1 MQFFVWHSTH
11 KPFIF
16 KMIYKFLYIYIMK
29 KYLFL
34 LIFVSFNAIAQT
46 GFTKSDWKNQLETE
60 KFFNNLVDGA
70 RFKIHLKEL
79 TKKPHVTGSKSNNDV
94 IDYIAKIMNN
104 AGLSVK
110 KYPYDIY
117 MSKAPGESYLEIVEP
132 KRQPLS
138 MMEDV
143 LEEDPYSS
151 DKDLWK
157 GWNAY
162 SGSGEVTAEV
172 IYANYGR
179 KEDFEKL
186 QDMGIDISGKVV
198 IARYGGN
205 FRGYKAKFAEA
216 AGAVGLIIYTD
227 PIDSGYFKG
236 LGYPE
241 GPYYSESTIQR
252 GSLLTEDFTGDPLTP
267 YEPAL
272 PLDSEIKIKRKQPND
287 AKLHSIPV
295 TPIGYGAAK
304 EILAQMKGDVVPEGW
319 QGGLPFTY
327 RLQGGSTLKVFLEV
341 NQPREFVRVNNVI
354 GTVKG
359 SVYPDEWVILGC
371 HLDAWGFGA
380 TDPSSGTA
388 MLLSLSETLGK
399 LVIEGKGPKRSI
411 LIGHWDAEEHGVIG
425 STEWVE
431 QMRDELKAK
440 AVAYMNFDGAVSGKR
455 FGASSSPSLK
465 ELVLDTA
472 KEVDYPYSK
481 MSLYDNWRGDKEA
494 PSIGNLG
501 GGSDHIGFYMHVGI
515 PSMSGGAG
523 GTTVYHSN
531 YDSFRYYERFVD
543 PKFQMGAT
551 IEKFAG
557 IMSLRLANATLIP
570 YELNR
575 YPNDLKLHFDNAE
588 EKVRKLKP
596 AFKGFEKTRKAID
609 DLSKAATSATKSL
622 LNRVNDIRL
631 SSVEIQ
637 FLNQQLIALE
647 KSFIDQK
654 GMYYGDW
661 FKSIYASSD
670 PFSGYAS
677 WILPGIEYELAIK
690 RTKKLKEWDNRY
702 AEAIADLA
710 EKMSK
715 MSEKY

>member
-1 MQFFVWHSTH
+1 M
-11 KPFIF
+11 
-16 KMIYKFLYIYIMK
+16 
-29 KYLFL
+29 
-34 LIFVSFNAIAQT
+34 SFSAIAQI
-46 GFTKSDWKNQLETE
+46 GFTKSDWKNQLATE
-60 KFFNNLVDGA
+60 QLFTNLIDEA

-79 TKKPHVTGSKSNNDV
+79 TKKPHVAGSKFNNEV
-94 IDYIAKIMNN
+94 IDYIAKTMNS
-104 AGLSVK
+104 AGLAVK
-110 KYPYDIY
+110 KYPYDIF

-143 LEEDPYSS
+143 VEEDPYSS

-162 SGSGEVTAEV
+162 SGSGEATAEV

-186 QDMGIDISGKVV
+186 QDMGIDISGKIV

-216 AGAVGLIIYTD
+216 AGAAGLIIYTD

-267 YEPAL
+267 YQPAL
-272 PLDSEIKIKRKQPND
+272 PLDGDLKIKRKQPED
-287 AKLHSIPV
+287 AQLHSIPV

-304 EILAQMKGDVVPEGW
+304 EILGQMNGDVVPEGW

-327 RLQGGSTLKVFLEV
+327 RLQGGSALKVFLEV
-341 NQPREFVRVNNVI
+341 NQPREFVRVQNVI
-354 GTVKG
+354 GTVVG
-359 SVYPDEWVILGC
+359 SKYPDEWVILGC

-465 ELVLDTA
+465 ELVMDTA
-472 KEVDYPYSK
+472 KEVDYPYSE
-481 MSLYDNWRGDKEA
+481 MSLYDMWRGNKKV
-494 PSIGNLG
+494 PLIGNLG

-543 PKFQMGAT
+543 PEFQMGAT

-570 YELNR
+570 YDLKR
-575 YPNDLKLHFDNAE
+575 YPNDLKIHFDSAE

-596 AFKGFEKTRKAID
+596 AFKGFAKTRQAID
-609 DLSKAATSATKSL
+609 DLSKAAATATKNLSNT
-622 LNRVNDIRL
+622 LNDMRI
-631 SSVEIQ
+631 SSVEIES
-637 FLNQQLIALE
+637 LNRQLIALE

-690 RTKKLKEWDNRY
+690 RRKKLKEWDSRY
-702 AEAIADLA
+702 AKAIADLA
-710 EKMSK
+710 QKMIKMSA
-715 MSEKY
+715 KY

>member
-1 MQFFVWHSTH
+1 
-11 KPFIF
+11 
-16 KMIYKFLYIYIMK
+16 MK
-29 KYLFL
+29 KCVL
-34 LIFVSFNAIAQT
+34 LLCLTSLSAVAQT
-46 GFTKSDWKNQLETE
+46 GFTASDWKNQLATE
-60 KFFNNLVDGA
+60 EVFTSLIDDT

-79 TKKPHVTGSKSNNDV
+79 TKKPHVAGSKANNDV
-94 IDYIAKIMNN
+94 IDYIAKSMND
-104 AGLSVK
+104 AGLAVK

-117 MSKAPGESYLEIVEP
+117 MSKAPGESYLEIVQP

-138 MMEDV
+138 MKEDIV
-143 LEEDPYSS
+143 EGDPFSEDE
-151 DKDLWK
+151 DLWK

-172 IYANYGR
+172 VYANYGR

-186 QDMGIDISGKVV
+186 KEMGVDVSGKIV

-216 AGAVGLIIYTD
+216 AGAAGLIIYTD

-236 LGYPE
+236 LVYPE

-272 PLDSEIKIKRKQPND
+272 PLDGDIKVKRKKPAD
-287 AKLHSIPV
+287 AQLHSIPV

-304 EILAQMKGDVVPEGW
+304 EILGQMNGDAVPSGW

-327 RLQGGSTLKVFLEV
+327 RLQGGSALKVFLKVE
-341 NQPREFVRVNNVI
+341 QPREFVRVHNVI

-359 SVYPDEWVILGC
+359 SVYPDEWIILGC

-380 TDPSSGTA
+380 TDPNSGTA

-399 LVIEGKGPKRSI
+399 LVNEGKGPKRSI

-425 STEWVE
+425 SAEWVE
-431 QMRDELKAK
+431 EMRDELNAK
-440 AVAYMNFDGAVSGKR
+440 AVAYMNFDGGVSGKR

-465 ELVLDTA
+465 ELVLASA
-472 KEVDYPYSK
+472 KQVDYPYSDL
-481 MSLYDNWRGDKEA
+481 SLYDQWRGAKEA

-501 GGSDHIGFYMHVGI
+501 GGSDHIGFYMHVGV

-531 YDSFRYYERFVD
+531 YDSFRYYERYVD
-543 PKFQMGAT
+543 PEFQMGPT

-570 YELNR
+570 YDLNR
-575 YPNDLKLHFDNAE
+575 YPNDLKMHFDRAE
-588 EKVRKLKP
+588 EKVRQLKSD
-596 AFKGFEKTRKAID
+596 FKGFEKTRQAIA
-609 DLSKAATSATKSL
+609 DLSAAAASATENLS
-622 LNRVNDIRL
+622 NRVNDRGL
-631 SSVEIQ
+631 SAVEIQ
-637 FLNQQLIALE
+637 FLNRQLIALE

-677 WILPGIEYELAIK
+677 WILPGIEYELAIQ

-702 AEAIADLA
+702 AKAITDLA
-710 EKMSK
+710 QKMRKMSAN
-715 MSEKY
+715 

>member
-1 MQFFVWHSTH
+1 
-11 KPFIF
+11 
-16 KMIYKFLYIYIMK
+16 MK
-29 KYLFL
+29 KCLFL
-34 LIFVSFNAIAQT
+34 LSLFCFSATAQT
-46 GFTKSDWKNQLETE
+46 GFPKSDWKNQLATE
-60 KFFNNLVDGA
+60 KLFTNLIDDTK
-70 RFKIHLKEL
+70 FKIHLKEL
-79 TKKPHVTGSKSNNDV
+79 TKKPHVAGSKSNDDV
-94 IDYIAKIMNN
+94 IDYIEKTMKN
-104 AGLSVK
+104 AGLVVK
-110 KYPYDIY
+110 KYPYDIF
-117 MSKAPGESYLEIVEP
+117 MSKAPGDSYLEIVEP
-132 KRQPLS
+132 KRKPLS

-151 DKDLWK
+151 DKDMWK

-172 IYANYGR
+172 VYANYGR

-186 QDMGIDISGKVV
+186 QDMGIDISGKIV

-216 AGAVGLIIYTD
+216 AGAAGLIIYTD

-236 LGYPE
+236 LTYPE

-272 PLDSEIKIKRKQPND
+272 PLDGMIKIKRKKPED
-287 AKLHSIPV
+287 AQLHSIPV

-304 EILAQMKGDVVPEGW
+304 EILGQMNGDVVPNGW

-327 RLQGGSTLKVFLEV
+327 RLQGGSDLKVFLEV
-341 NQPREFVRVNNVI
+341 NQPREFVRIQNVI

-359 SVYPDEWVILGC
+359 SLYPDEWVILGC

-399 LVIEGKGPKRSI
+399 LVTEGKGPKRSI

-431 QMRDELKAK
+431 QMREELKAK

-472 KEVDYPYSK
+472 KEVDYPYSE
-481 MSLYDNWRGDKEA
+481 MSLYNNWKGNNEM

-570 YELNR
+570 YDLNR
-575 YPNDLKLHFDNAE
+575 YPNDLKLHFDKAE
-588 EKVRKLKP
+588 EKVRKLKSD
-596 AFKGFEKTRKAID
+596 FKGFEKTRQAID
-609 DLSKAATSATKSL
+609 DLSKAAATATKSL
-622 LNRVNDIRL
+622 SARVNYMRL
-631 SSVEIQ
+631 SSAEIQ
-637 FLNQQLIALE
+637 FLNRQLIALE

-702 AEAIADLA
+702 AKAIADLTQ
-710 EKMSK
+710 KMSK
-715 MSEKY
+715 ISAKY

>member
-1 MQFFVWHSTH
+1 
-11 KPFIF
+11 
-16 KMIYKFLYIYIMK
+16 MK
-29 KYLFL
+29 KCLFL
-34 LIFVSFNAIAQT
+34 LSLLSLSAAAQT
-46 GFTKSDWKNQLETE
+46 GFTASDWKNQLATE
-60 KFFNNLVDGA
+60 ELFTNLIDQT

-79 TKKPHVTGSKSNNDV
+79 TKKPHVAGSKANNDV
-94 IDYIAKIMNN
+94 IDYIAKSMSDG
-104 AGLSVK
+104 GLSVK
-110 KYPYDIY
+110 KYPYDVY
-117 MSKAPGESYLEIVEP
+117 MSKAPGESYLEIVQP

-138 MMEDV
+138 MKEDIV
-143 LEEDPYSS
+143 EGDPFSS
-151 DKDLWK
+151 DEDLWK

-172 IYANYGR
+172 VYANYGR

-186 QDMGIDISGKVV
+186 RDMGVDVSGKIV

-216 AGAVGLIIYTD
+216 AGASGLIIYTD
-227 PIDSGYFKG
+227 PMDSGYFRG

-272 PLDSEIKIKRKQPND
+272 PLDGDIKIKRKNPEDTQ
-287 AKLHSIPV
+287 LHSIPV

-304 EILAQMKGDVVPEGW
+304 EILGQMNGDVVPSGW

-327 RLQGGSTLKVFLEV
+327 RLQGGSALKVFLKV
-341 NQPREFVRVNNVI
+341 DQPREFVRVHNVI

-359 SVYPDEWVILGC
+359 SVYPDEWIILGC

-380 TDPSSGTA
+380 TDPNSGTA
-388 MLLSLSETLGK
+388 MLISLSETLGK
-399 LVIEGKGPKRSI
+399 LVEEGKGPKRSI

-425 STEWVE
+425 SAEWVE
-431 QMRDELKAK
+431 EMRDELNAK
-440 AVAYMNFDGAVSGKR
+440 AVAYMNFDGGVSGKR

-465 ELVLDTA
+465 ELVLASA
-472 KEVDYPYSK
+472 KEVDYPYSD
-481 MSLYDNWRGDKEA
+481 MSLYDQWRGSKEA

-501 GGSDHIGFYMHVGI
+501 GGSDHIGFYMHVGV

-543 PKFQMGAT
+543 PEFQMGPT

-570 YELNR
+570 YDLNR
-575 YPNDLKLHFDNAE
+575 YPNDLNGHFDRAE
-588 EKVRKLKP
+588 EKVRQLKSD
-596 AFKGFEKTRKAID
+596 FKGFEKTRQAIA
-609 DLSKAATSATKSL
+609 DLSAAAASATENLS
-622 LNRVNDIRL
+622 NRVNDIGL
-631 SSVEIQ
+631 SAVEIQ
-637 FLNQQLIALE
+637 FLNRQLIALE

-677 WILPGIEYELAIK
+677 WILPGIEYELAIQ

-702 AEAIADLA
+702 AKAITDLA
-710 EKMSK
+710 EKMRK
-715 MSEKY
+715 MSAN

>member
-1 MQFFVWHSTH
+1 
-11 KPFIF
+11 
-16 KMIYKFLYIYIMK
+16 MK
-29 KYLFL
+29 KCVL
-34 LIFVSFNAIAQT
+34 LLCLTSLSAVAQT
-46 GFTKSDWKNQLETE
+46 GFTASDWKNQLATE
-60 KFFNNLVDGA
+60 EVFTSLIDDT

-79 TKKPHVTGSKSNNDV
+79 TKKPHVAGSKANNDV
-94 IDYIAKIMNN
+94 IDYIAKSMNN
-104 AGLSVK
+104 AGLAVK

-117 MSKAPGESYLEIVEP
+117 MSKAPGESYLEIVQP

-138 MMEDV
+138 MKEDIV
-143 LEEDPYSS
+143 EGDPFSEDE
-151 DKDLWK
+151 DLWK

-172 IYANYGR
+172 VYANYGR

-186 QDMGIDISGKVV
+186 KKMGVDVSGKIV

-216 AGAVGLIIYTD
+216 AGAAGLIIYTD

-236 LGYPE
+236 LVYPE

-272 PLDSEIKIKRKQPND
+272 PLDGEIKIKRKKPED
-287 AKLHSIPV
+287 AQLHSIPV

-304 EILAQMKGDVVPEGW
+304 EILAQMNGDAVPSGW

-327 RLQGGSTLKVFLEV
+327 RLQGGSALKVFLKVE
-341 NQPREFVRVNNVI
+341 QPREFVRVHNVI

-359 SVYPDEWVILGC
+359 SVYPDEWIILGC

-380 TDPSSGTA
+380 TDPNSGTA

-399 LVIEGKGPKRSI
+399 LVNEGKGPKRSI

-425 STEWVE
+425 SAEWVE
-431 QMRDELKAK
+431 EMRDELNAK
-440 AVAYMNFDGAVSGKR
+440 AVAYMNFDGGVSGKR

-465 ELVLDTA
+465 ELVLASA
-472 KEVDYPYSK
+472 KQVDYPYSDL
-481 MSLYDNWRGDKEA
+481 SLYDQWRGAKEA

-501 GGSDHIGFYMHVGI
+501 GGSDHIGFYMHVGV

-531 YDSFRYYERFVD
+531 YDSFRYYERYVD
-543 PKFQMGAT
+543 PEFQMGPT

-570 YELNR
+570 YDLNR
-575 YPNDLKLHFDNAE
+575 YPNDLKMHFDRAE
-588 EKVRKLKP
+588 EKVRQLKSD
-596 AFKGFEKTRKAID
+596 FKGFEKTRQAINE
-609 DLSKAATSATKSL
+609 LSVAAASATENLS
-622 LNRVNDIRL
+622 NRVSDKGL
-631 SSVEIQ
+631 SAVKIQ
-637 FLNQQLIALE
+637 FLNRQLIALE

-677 WILPGIEYELAIK
+677 WILPGIEYELAIQ

-702 AEAIADLA
+702 AKAITDLA
-710 EKMSK
+710 QKMRKMSAN
-715 MSEKY
+715 

>member
-1 MQFFVWHSTH
+1 
-11 KPFIF
+11 
-16 KMIYKFLYIYIMK
+16 MK
-29 KYLFL
+29 KCVL
-34 LIFVSFNAIAQT
+34 LLCLTSLSAVAQT
-46 GFTKSDWKNQLETE
+46 GFTASDWKNQLATE
-60 KFFNNLVDGA
+60 EVFTSLIDDT

-79 TKKPHVTGSKSNNDV
+79 TKKPHVAGSKANNDV
-94 IDYIAKIMNN
+94 IDYIAKSMNN
-104 AGLSVK
+104 AGLAVK

-117 MSKAPGESYLEIVEP
+117 MSKAPGESYLEIVQP

-138 MMEDV
+138 MKEDIV
-143 LEEDPYSS
+143 EGDPFSEDE
-151 DKDLWK
+151 DLWK

-172 IYANYGR
+172 VYANYGR

-186 QDMGIDISGKVV
+186 KEMGVDVSGKIV

-216 AGAVGLIIYTD
+216 AGAAGLIIYTD

-236 LGYPE
+236 LVYPE

-272 PLDSEIKIKRKQPND
+272 PLDGDIKVKRKKPAD
-287 AKLHSIPV
+287 AQLHSIPV

-304 EILAQMKGDVVPEGW
+304 EILGQMNGDAVPSGW

-327 RLQGGSTLKVFLEV
+327 RLQGGSALKVFLKVE
-341 NQPREFVRVNNVI
+341 QPREFVRVHNVI

-359 SVYPDEWVILGC
+359 SVYPDEWIILGC

-380 TDPSSGTA
+380 TDPNSGTA

-399 LVIEGKGPKRSI
+399 LVNEGKGPKRSI

-425 STEWVE
+425 SAEWVE
-431 QMRDELKAK
+431 EMRDELNAK
-440 AVAYMNFDGAVSGKR
+440 AVAYMNFDGGVSGKR

-465 ELVLDTA
+465 ELVLASA
-472 KEVDYPYSK
+472 KQVDYPYSDL
-481 MSLYDNWRGDKEA
+481 SLYDQWRGAKEA

-501 GGSDHIGFYMHVGI
+501 GGSDHIGFYMHVGV

-531 YDSFRYYERFVD
+531 YDSFRYYERYVD
-543 PKFQMGAT
+543 PEFQMGPT

-570 YELNR
+570 YDLNR
-575 YPNDLKLHFDNAE
+575 YPNDLKMHFDRAE
-588 EKVRKLKP
+588 EKVRQLKSD
-596 AFKGFEKTRKAID
+596 FKGFEKTRQAIA
-609 DLSKAATSATKSL
+609 DLSAAAASATENLS
-622 LNRVNDIRL
+622 NRVNDKGL
-631 SSVEIQ
+631 SAVEIQ
-637 FLNQQLIALE
+637 FLNRQLIALE

-677 WILPGIEYELAIK
+677 WILPGIEYELAIQ

-702 AEAIADLA
+702 AKAITDLA
-710 EKMSK
+710 QKMRKMSAN
-715 MSEKY
+715 

>member
-1 MQFFVWHSTH
+1 
-11 KPFIF
+11 
-16 KMIYKFLYIYIMK
+16 MK
-29 KYLFL
+29 KCVL
-34 LIFVSFNAIAQT
+34 LLCLTSLSAVAQT
-46 GFTKSDWKNQLETE
+46 GFTASDWKNQLATE
-60 KFFNNLVDGA
+60 EVFTSLIDDT

-79 TKKPHVTGSKSNNDV
+79 TKKPHVAGSKANNDV
-94 IDYIAKIMNN
+94 IDYIAKSMNN
-104 AGLSVK
+104 AGLAVK

-117 MSKAPGESYLEIVEP
+117 MSKAPGESYLEIVQP

-138 MMEDV
+138 MKEDIV
-143 LEEDPYSS
+143 EGDPFSEDE
-151 DKDLWK
+151 DLWK

-172 IYANYGR
+172 VYANYGR

-186 QDMGIDISGKVV
+186 KEMGVDVRGKIV

-216 AGAVGLIIYTD
+216 AGAAGLIIYTD

-236 LGYPE
+236 LVYPE

-272 PLDSEIKIKRKQPND
+272 PLDGDIKIKRKKPED
-287 AKLHSIPV
+287 AQLHSIPV

-304 EILAQMKGDVVPEGW
+304 EILGQMNGDAVPSGW

-327 RLQGGSTLKVFLEV
+327 RLQGGSALKVFLKVE
-341 NQPREFVRVNNVI
+341 QPREFVRVHNVI

-359 SVYPDEWVILGC
+359 SVYPDEWIILGC

-380 TDPSSGTA
+380 TDPNSGTA

-399 LVIEGKGPKRSI
+399 LVNEGKGPKRSI

-425 STEWVE
+425 SAEWVE
-431 QMRDELKAK
+431 EMRDELNAK
-440 AVAYMNFDGAVSGKR
+440 AVAYMNFDGGVSGKR

-465 ELVLDTA
+465 ELVLASA
-472 KEVDYPYSK
+472 KQVDYPYSDL
-481 MSLYDNWRGDKEA
+481 SLYDQWRGAKET

-501 GGSDHIGFYMHVGI
+501 GGSDHIGFYMHVGV

-531 YDSFRYYERFVD
+531 YDSFRYYERYVD
-543 PKFQMGAT
+543 PEFQMGPT

-570 YELNR
+570 YDLNR
-575 YPNDLKLHFDNAE
+575 YPNDLKMHFDRAE
-588 EKVRKLKP
+588 EKVRQLKSD
-596 AFKGFEKTRKAID
+596 FKGFEKTRQAIA
-609 DLSKAATSATKSL
+609 DLSAAAASATENLS
-622 LNRVNDIRL
+622 NRVNDRGL
-631 SSVEIQ
+631 SAVEIQ
-637 FLNQQLIALE
+637 FLNRQLIALE

-677 WILPGIEYELAIK
+677 WILPGIEYELAIQ

-702 AEAIADLA
+702 AKAITDLA
-710 EKMSK
+710 QKMRKMSAN
-715 MSEKY
+715 

>member
-1 MQFFVWHSTH
+1 MS
-11 KPFIF
+11 
-16 KMIYKFLYIYIMK
+16 
-29 KYLFL
+29 
-34 LIFVSFNAIAQT
+34 
-46 GFTKSDWKNQLETE
+46 
-60 KFFNNLVDGA
+60 
-70 RFKIHLKEL
+70 L
-79 TKKPHVTGSKSNNDV
+79 TRTP
-94 IDYIAKIMNN
+94 I
-104 AGLSVK
+104 
-110 KYPYDIY
+110 
-117 MSKAPGESYLEIVEP
+117 
-132 KRQPLS
+132 
-138 MMEDV
+138 
-143 LEEDPYSS
+143 SS

-162 SGSGEVTAEV
+162 SGSGEVIAEV

-186 QDMGIDISGKVV
+186 QDMGIDISGKIV

-216 AGAVGLIIYTD
+216 AGAAGLIIYTD

-236 LGYPE
+236 LAYPE

-272 PLDSEIKIKRKQPND
+272 PLDGMIKIKRKKPED
-287 AKLHSIPV
+287 AQLHSIPV

-304 EILAQMKGDVVPEGW
+304 EILGQMNGDVVPEGW

-327 RLQGGSTLKVFLEV
+327 RLQGGSDLKVFLEV
-341 NQPREFVRVNNVI
+341 NQPREFVRVQNVI

-359 SVYPDEWVILGC
+359 SLYPDEWVILGC

-399 LVIEGKGPKRSI
+399 LVTEGKGPKRSI

-431 QMRDELKAK
+431 QMREELKAK

-472 KEVDYPYSK
+472 KEVDYPYSE
-481 MSLYDNWRGDKEA
+481 MSLYDNWRGDKEI

-570 YELNR
+570 YDLNR
-575 YPNDLKLHFDNAE
+575 YPNDLKLHFDKAE
-588 EKVRKLKP
+588 EKVRKLKSD
-596 AFKGFEKTRKAID
+596 FKGFEKTRLAID
-609 DLSKAATSATKSL
+609 DLSKAAATATKNLS
-622 LNRVNDIRL
+622 NRMNHMRL
-631 SSVEIQ
+631 SSTEIQ
-637 FLNQQLIALE
+637 FLNRQLIALE

-690 RTKKLKEWDNRY
+690 RTKKLKEWDKK
-702 AEAIADLA
+702 IC
-710 EKMSK
+710 
-715 MSEKY
+715 

>member
-1 MQFFVWHSTH
+1 
-11 KPFIF
+11 
-16 KMIYKFLYIYIMK
+16 MK
-29 KYLFL
+29 KCVL
-34 LIFVSFNAIAQT
+34 LLCLTSLSAVAQT
-46 GFTKSDWKNQLETE
+46 GFTASDWKNQLATE
-60 KFFNNLVDGA
+60 EVFTSLIDDT

-79 TKKPHVTGSKSNNDV
+79 TKKPHVAGSKANNDV
-94 IDYIAKIMNN
+94 IDYIAKSMNN
-104 AGLSVK
+104 AGLAVK

-117 MSKAPGESYLEIVEP
+117 MSKAPGESYLEIVQP

-138 MMEDV
+138 MKEDIV
-143 LEEDPYSS
+143 EGDPFSEDE
-151 DKDLWK
+151 DLWK

-172 IYANYGR
+172 VYANYGR

-186 QDMGIDISGKVV
+186 KEMGVDVSGKIV

-216 AGAVGLIIYTD
+216 AGAAGLIIYTD

-236 LGYPE
+236 LVYPE

-272 PLDSEIKIKRKQPND
+272 PLDGDIKIKRKKPED
-287 AKLHSIPV
+287 AQLHSIPV

-304 EILAQMKGDVVPEGW
+304 EILGQMNGDAVPSGW

-327 RLQGGSTLKVFLEV
+327 RLQGGSALKVFLKVE
-341 NQPREFVRVNNVI
+341 QPREFVRVHNVI

-359 SVYPDEWVILGC
+359 SVYPDEWIILGC

-380 TDPSSGTA
+380 TDPNSGTA

-399 LVIEGKGPKRSI
+399 LVNEGKGPKRSI

-425 STEWVE
+425 SAEWVE
-431 QMRDELKAK
+431 EMRDELNAK
-440 AVAYMNFDGAVSGKR
+440 AVAYMNFDGGVSGKR

-465 ELVLDTA
+465 ELVLASA
-472 KEVDYPYSK
+472 KQVDYPYSDL
-481 MSLYDNWRGDKEA
+481 SLYDQWRGAKEA

-501 GGSDHIGFYMHVGI
+501 GGSDHIGFYMHVGV

-531 YDSFRYYERFVD
+531 YDSFRYYERYVD
-543 PKFQMGAT
+543 PEFQMGPT

-570 YELNR
+570 YDLNR
-575 YPNDLKLHFDNAE
+575 YPNDLKMHFDRAE
-588 EKVRKLKP
+588 EKVRQLKSD
-596 AFKGFEKTRKAID
+596 FKGFEKTRQAIA
-609 DLSKAATSATKSL
+609 DLSAAAASATENLS
-622 LNRVNDIRL
+622 NRVNDRGL
-631 SSVEIQ
+631 SAVEIQ
-637 FLNQQLIALE
+637 FLNRQLIALE

-677 WILPGIEYELAIK
+677 WILPGIEYELAIQ

-702 AEAIADLA
+702 AKAITDLA
-710 EKMSK
+710 LKMRKMSAN
-715 MSEKY
+715 

>member
-1 MQFFVWHSTH
+1 
-11 KPFIF
+11 
-16 KMIYKFLYIYIMK
+16 MK
-29 KYLFL
+29 KCVL
-34 LIFVSFNAIAQT
+34 LLCLTSLSAVAQT
-46 GFTKSDWKNQLETE
+46 GFTASDWKNQLATE
-60 KFFNNLVDGA
+60 EVFTNLIDDA

-79 TKKPHVTGSKSNNDV
+79 TKKPHVAGSKANNDV
-94 IDYIAKIMNN
+94 IDYIAKSMND
-104 AGLSVK
+104 AGLAVK

-117 MSKAPGESYLEIVEP
+117 MSKAPGESYLEIVQP

-138 MMEDV
+138 MKEDIV
-143 LEEDPYSS
+143 EGDPFSEDE
-151 DKDLWK
+151 DLWK

-172 IYANYGR
+172 VYANYGR

-186 QDMGIDISGKVV
+186 KEMGVDVSGKIV

-216 AGAVGLIIYTD
+216 AGAAGLIIYTD

-236 LGYPE
+236 LVYPE

-272 PLDSEIKIKRKQPND
+272 PLDGEIKIKRKKPED
-287 AKLHSIPV
+287 AQLHSIPV

-304 EILAQMKGDVVPEGW
+304 EILAQMNGDVVPSGW

-327 RLQGGSTLKVFLEV
+327 RLQGGSALKVFLKVE
-341 NQPREFVRVNNVI
+341 QPREFVRVHNVI

-359 SVYPDEWVILGC
+359 SVYPDEWIILGC

-380 TDPSSGTA
+380 TDPNSGTA

-399 LVIEGKGPKRSI
+399 LVNEGKGPKRSI

-425 STEWVE
+425 SAEWVE
-431 QMRDELKAK
+431 EMRDELNAK
-440 AVAYMNFDGAVSGKR
+440 AVAYMNFDGGVSGKR

-465 ELVLDTA
+465 ELVLASA
-472 KEVDYPYSK
+472 KQVDYPYSDL
-481 MSLYDNWRGDKEA
+481 SLYDQWRGAKEA

-501 GGSDHIGFYMHVGI
+501 GGSDHIGFYMHVGV

-531 YDSFRYYERFVD
+531 YDSFRYYERYVD
-543 PKFQMGAT
+543 PEFQMGPT

-570 YELNR
+570 YDLNR
-575 YPNDLKLHFDNAE
+575 YPNDLKMHFDRAE
-588 EKVRKLKP
+588 EKVRQLKSD
-596 AFKGFEKTRKAID
+596 FKGFEKTRQAINE
-609 DLSKAATSATKSL
+609 LSVAAASATENLS
-622 LNRVNDIRL
+622 NRVNDRGL
-631 SSVEIQ
+631 SAVEIQ
-637 FLNQQLIALE
+637 FLNRQLIALE

-677 WILPGIEYELAIK
+677 WILPGIEYELAIQ

-702 AEAIADLA
+702 AKAITDLA
-710 EKMSK
+710 QKMRKMSAN
-715 MSEKY
+715 

>member
-1 MQFFVWHSTH
+1 
-11 KPFIF
+11 
-16 KMIYKFLYIYIMK
+16 MK
-29 KYLFL
+29 KCVL
-34 LIFVSFNAIAQT
+34 LLCLTSLSAVAQT
-46 GFTKSDWKNQLETE
+46 GFTASDWKNQLATE
-60 KFFNNLVDGA
+60 EVFTSLIDDT

-79 TKKPHVTGSKSNNDV
+79 TKKPHVAGSKANNDV
-94 IDYIAKIMNN
+94 IDYIAKSMNN
-104 AGLSVK
+104 AGLAVK

-117 MSKAPGESYLEIVEP
+117 MSKAPGESYLEIVQP

-138 MMEDV
+138 MKEDIV
-143 LEEDPYSS
+143 EGDPFSEDE
-151 DKDLWK
+151 DLWK

-172 IYANYGR
+172 VYANYGR

-186 QDMGIDISGKVV
+186 KEMGVDVRGKIV

-216 AGAVGLIIYTD
+216 AGAAGLIIYTD

-236 LGYPE
+236 LVYPE

-272 PLDSEIKIKRKQPND
+272 PLDGDIKIKRKKPAD
-287 AKLHSIPV
+287 AQLHSIPV

-304 EILAQMKGDVVPEGW
+304 EILGQMNGDAVPSGW

-327 RLQGGSTLKVFLEV
+327 RLQGGSALKVFLKVE
-341 NQPREFVRVNNVI
+341 QPREFVRVHNVI

-359 SVYPDEWVILGC
+359 SVYPDEWIILGC

-380 TDPSSGTA
+380 TDPNSGTA

-399 LVIEGKGPKRSI
+399 LVNEGKGPKRSI

-425 STEWVE
+425 SAEWVE
-431 QMRDELKAK
+431 EMRDELNAK
-440 AVAYMNFDGAVSGKR
+440 AVAYMNFDGGVSGKR

-465 ELVLDTA
+465 ELVLASA
-472 KEVDYPYSK
+472 KQVDYPYSDL
-481 MSLYDNWRGDKEA
+481 SLYDQWRGAKEA

-501 GGSDHIGFYMHVGI
+501 GGSDHIGFYMHVGV

-531 YDSFRYYERFVD
+531 YDSFRYYERYVD
-543 PKFQMGAT
+543 PEFQMGPT

-570 YELNR
+570 YDLNR
-575 YPNDLKLHFDNAE
+575 YPNDLKMHFDRAE
-588 EKVRKLKP
+588 EKVRQLKSD
-596 AFKGFEKTRKAID
+596 FKGFEKTRQAIA
-609 DLSKAATSATKSL
+609 DLSAAAASATENLS
-622 LNRVNDIRL
+622 NRVNDKGL
-631 SSVEIQ
+631 SAVEIQ
-637 FLNQQLIALE
+637 FLNRQLIALE

-677 WILPGIEYELAIK
+677 WILPGIEYELAIQ

-702 AEAIADLA
+702 AKAISDLA
-710 EKMSK
+710 QKMRKMSAN
-715 MSEKY
+715 

>member
-1 MQFFVWHSTH
+1 
-11 KPFIF
+11 
-16 KMIYKFLYIYIMK
+16 MK
-29 KYLFL
+29 KCVL
-34 LIFVSFNAIAQT
+34 LLCLTSLTAFAQT
-46 GFTKSDWKNQLETE
+46 GFTASDWKNQLATE
-60 KFFNNLVDGA
+60 EVFTNLIDDT

-79 TKKPHVTGSKSNNDV
+79 TKKPHVAGSKANNDV
-94 IDYIAKIMNN
+94 IDYIAKSMND
-104 AGLSVK
+104 AGLAVK

-117 MSKAPGESYLEIVEP
+117 MSKAPGESYLEIVQP

-138 MMEDV
+138 MKEDIV
-143 LEEDPYSS
+143 EGDPFSEDE
-151 DKDLWK
+151 DLWK

-172 IYANYGR
+172 VYANYGR

-186 QDMGIDISGKVV
+186 KEMGVDVSGKIV

-216 AGAVGLIIYTD
+216 AGAAGLIIYTD

-236 LGYPE
+236 LVYPE

-272 PLDSEIKIKRKQPND
+272 PLDGDIKIKRKKPED
-287 AKLHSIPV
+287 AQLHSIPV

-304 EILAQMKGDVVPEGW
+304 EILGQMNGDVVPSGW

-327 RLQGGSTLKVFLEV
+327 RIQGGSALKVFLKVE
-341 NQPREFVRVNNVI
+341 QPREFVRVHNVI

-359 SVYPDEWVILGC
+359 SVYPDEWIILGC

-380 TDPSSGTA
+380 TDPNSGTA

-399 LVIEGKGPKRSI
+399 LVNEGKGPKRSI

-425 STEWVE
+425 SAEWVE
-431 QMRDELKAK
+431 EMRDELNAK
-440 AVAYMNFDGAVSGKR
+440 AVAYMNFDGGVSGKR

-465 ELVLDTA
+465 ELVLASA
-472 KEVDYPYSK
+472 KQVDYPYSDL
-481 MSLYDNWRGDKEA
+481 SLYDQWRGAKEA

-501 GGSDHIGFYMHVGI
+501 GGSDHIGFYMHVGV

-531 YDSFRYYERFVD
+531 YDSFRYYERYVD
-543 PKFQMGAT
+543 PEFQMGPT

-570 YELNR
+570 YDLNR
-575 YPNDLKLHFDNAE
+575 YPNDLRMHFDRAE
-588 EKVRKLKP
+588 EKVGQLKSD
-596 AFKGFEKTRKAID
+596 FKGFEKTRQAINE
-609 DLSKAATSATKSL
+609 LSAAAASATENLS
-622 LNRVNDIRL
+622 NRVNDRGL
-631 SSVEIQ
+631 SAVEIQ
-637 FLNQQLIALE
+637 FLNRQLIALE

-677 WILPGIEYELAIK
+677 WILPGIEYELAIQ

-702 AEAIADLA
+702 AKAISDLA
-710 EKMSK
+710 QKMRKMSAN
-715 MSEKY
+715 

>member
-1 MQFFVWHSTH
+1 
-11 KPFIF
+11 
-16 KMIYKFLYIYIMK
+16 MK
-29 KYLFL
+29 KHLFL
-34 LIFVSFNAIAQT
+34 LSFMSFSAIAQI
-46 GFTKSDWKNQLETE
+46 GFTKSDWKNQLATE
-60 KFFNNLVDGA
+60 QLFTNLIDEA

-79 TKKPHVTGSKSNNDV
+79 TKKPHVAGSKFNNEV
-94 IDYIAKIMNN
+94 IDYIAKTMNS
-104 AGLSVK
+104 AGLAVK
-110 KYPYDIY
+110 KYPYDIF

-143 LEEDPYSS
+143 VEEDPYSS

-162 SGSGEVTAEV
+162 SGSGEATAEV

-186 QDMGIDISGKVV
+186 QDMGIDISGKIV

-216 AGAVGLIIYTD
+216 AGAAGLIIYTD
-227 PIDSGYFKG
+227 RIDSGYFKG

-267 YEPAL
+267 YQPAL
-272 PLDSEIKIKRKQPND
+272 PLDGDLKIKRKQPED
-287 AKLHSIPV
+287 AQLHSIPV

-304 EILAQMKGDVVPEGW
+304 EILGQMNGDVVPEGW

-327 RLQGGSTLKVFLEV
+327 RLQGGSALKVFLEV
-341 NQPREFVRVNNVI
+341 NQPREFVRVQNVI
-354 GTVKG
+354 GTVIG
-359 SVYPDEWVILGC
+359 SKYPDEWVILGC

-399 LVIEGKGPKRSI
+399 LVIEGKGPRRSI

-465 ELVLDTA
+465 ELVMDTA
-472 KEVDYPYSK
+472 KEVDYPYSE
-481 MSLYDNWRGDKEA
+481 MSLYDMWRGNKEE

-543 PKFQMGAT
+543 PEFQMGAT

-557 IMSLRLANATLIP
+557 IMSLRLANAMLIP
-570 YELNR
+570 YDLNR
-575 YPNDLKLHFDNAE
+575 YPNDLKTHFDNAE

-596 AFKGFEKTRKAID
+596 AFKGFAKTRQAID
-609 DLSKAATSATKSL
+609 DLSKAAATATKNLSNR
-622 LNRVNDIRL
+622 LNDMRI
-631 SSVEIQ
+631 SSVEIES
-637 FLNQQLIALE
+637 LNRQLIALE

-690 RTKKLKEWDNRY
+690 RRKKLKEWDSRY
-702 AEAIADLA
+702 AKALSLIHI
-710 EKMSK
+710 
-715 MSEKY
+715 

>member
-1 MQFFVWHSTH
+1 
-11 KPFIF
+11 
-16 KMIYKFLYIYIMK
+16 MK
-29 KYLFL
+29 KCLFL
-34 LIFVSFNAIAQT
+34 LSLLSLSAAAQT
-46 GFTKSDWKNQLETE
+46 GFTASDWKNQLATE
-60 KFFNNLVDGA
+60 ELFTNLIDQT

-79 TKKPHVTGSKSNNDV
+79 TKKPHVAGSKANNDV
-94 IDYIAKIMNN
+94 IDYIAKSMSDG
-104 AGLSVK
+104 GLSVK
-110 KYPYDIY
+110 KYPYDVY
-117 MSKAPGESYLEIVEP
+117 MSKAPGESYLEIVQP

-138 MMEDV
+138 MKEDIV
-143 LEEDPYSS
+143 EGDPFSS
-151 DKDLWK
+151 DEDLWK

-172 IYANYGR
+172 VYANYGR

-186 QDMGIDISGKVV
+186 RDMGVDVSGKIV

-216 AGAVGLIIYTD
+216 AGASGLIIYTD
-227 PIDSGYFKG
+227 PMDSGYFRG

-272 PLDSEIKIKRKQPND
+272 PLDGDIKIKRKNPEDTQ
-287 AKLHSIPV
+287 LHSIPV

-304 EILAQMKGDVVPEGW
+304 EILGQMNGDVVPSGW

-327 RLQGGSTLKVFLEV
+327 RLQGGSALKVFLKV
-341 NQPREFVRVNNVI
+341 DQPREFVRVHNVI

-359 SVYPDEWVILGC
+359 SVYPDEWIILGC

-380 TDPSSGTA
+380 TDPNSGTA
-388 MLLSLSETLGK
+388 MLISLSETLGK
-399 LVIEGKGPKRSI
+399 LVKEGKGPKRSI

-425 STEWVE
+425 SAEWVE
-431 QMRDELKAK
+431 EMRDELNAK
-440 AVAYMNFDGAVSGKR
+440 AVAYMNFDGGVSGKR

-465 ELVLDTA
+465 ELVLASA
-472 KEVDYPYSK
+472 KEVDYPYSD
-481 MSLYDNWRGDKEA
+481 MSLYDQWRGSKEA

-501 GGSDHIGFYMHVGI
+501 GGSDHIGFYMHVGV

-543 PKFQMGAT
+543 PEFQMGPT

-570 YELNR
+570 YDLNR
-575 YPNDLKLHFDNAE
+575 YPNDLKGHFDRAE
-588 EKVRKLKP
+588 EKVRQLKSD
-596 AFKGFEKTRKAID
+596 FKGFEKTRQAIA
-609 DLSKAATSATKSL
+609 DLSAAAAYATENLS
-622 LNRVNDIRL
+622 NRVNDIGL
-631 SSVEIQ
+631 SAVEIQ
-637 FLNQQLIALE
+637 FLNRQLIALE

-677 WILPGIEYELAIK
+677 WILPGIEYELAIQ

-702 AEAIADLA
+702 AKAITDLA
-710 EKMSK
+710 EKMRK
-715 MSEKY
+715 MSAN

>member
-1 MQFFVWHSTH
+1 
-11 KPFIF
+11 
-16 KMIYKFLYIYIMK
+16 MK
-29 KYLFL
+29 KCVL
-34 LIFVSFNAIAQT
+34 LLCLTSLSAVAQT
-46 GFTKSDWKNQLETE
+46 GFTTSDWKNQLATE
-60 KFFNNLVDGA
+60 EVFTSLIDDT

-79 TKKPHVTGSKSNNDV
+79 TKKPHVAGSKANNDV
-94 IDYIAKIMNN
+94 IDYIAKSMNN
-104 AGLSVK
+104 AGLAVK

-117 MSKAPGESYLEIVEP
+117 MSKAPGESYLEIVQP

-138 MMEDV
+138 MKEDIV
-143 LEEDPYSS
+143 EGDPFSEDE
-151 DKDLWK
+151 DLWK

-172 IYANYGR
+172 VYANYGR
-179 KEDFEKL
+179 KEDFEMLKE
-186 QDMGIDISGKVV
+186 MGVDVSGKIV

-216 AGAVGLIIYTD
+216 AGAAGLIIYTD

-236 LGYPE
+236 LVYPE

-272 PLDSEIKIKRKQPND
+272 PLDGDIKVKRKKPED
-287 AKLHSIPV
+287 AQLHNIPV

-304 EILAQMKGDVVPEGW
+304 EILGQMNGYAVPSGW

-327 RLQGGSTLKVFLEV
+327 RLQGGSALKVFLKVE
-341 NQPREFVRVNNVI
+341 QPREFVRVHNVI

-359 SVYPDEWVILGC
+359 SVYPDEWIILGC

-380 TDPSSGTA
+380 TDPNSGTA

-399 LVIEGKGPKRSI
+399 LVNEGKGPKRSI

-425 STEWVE
+425 SAEWVE
-431 QMRDELKAK
+431 EMRDELNAK
-440 AVAYMNFDGAVSGKR
+440 AVAYMNFDGGVSGKR

-465 ELVLDTA
+465 ELVLASA
-472 KEVDYPYSK
+472 KQVDYPYSDL
-481 MSLYDNWRGDKEA
+481 SLYDQWRGAKET

-501 GGSDHIGFYMHVGI
+501 GGSDHIGFYMHVGV

-531 YDSFRYYERFVD
+531 YDSFRYYERYVD
-543 PKFQMGAT
+543 PEFQMGPT

-570 YELNR
+570 YDLNR
-575 YPNDLKLHFDNAE
+575 YPNDLKMHFDRAE
-588 EKVRKLKP
+588 EKVRQLKSD
-596 AFKGFEKTRKAID
+596 FKGFEKTRQAIA
-609 DLSKAATSATKSL
+609 DLSAAAASATENLS
-622 LNRVNDIRL
+622 NRVNDRGL
-631 SSVEIQ
+631 SAVEIQ
-637 FLNQQLIALE
+637 FLNRQLIALE

-677 WILPGIEYELAIK
+677 WILPGIEYELALK

-702 AEAIADLA
+702 AKAIADLA
-710 EKMSK
+710 QKMSK
-715 MSEKY
+715 IY

>member
-1 MQFFVWHSTH
+1 
-11 KPFIF
+11 
-16 KMIYKFLYIYIMK
+16 MK
-29 KYLFL
+29 KCLFL
-34 LIFVSFNAIAQT
+34 LSLLSLSAAAQT
-46 GFTKSDWKNQLETE
+46 GFTATDWKNQLATE
-60 KFFNNLVDGA
+60 ELFTNLIDQT

-79 TKKPHVTGSKSNNDV
+79 TKKPHVAGSKANNDV
-94 IDYIAKIMNN
+94 IDYIAKSMSDG
-104 AGLSVK
+104 GLSVK
-110 KYPYDIY
+110 KYPYDVY
-117 MSKAPGESYLEIVEP
+117 MSKAPGESYLEIVQP

-138 MMEDV
+138 MKEDIV
-143 LEEDPYSS
+143 EGDPFSS
-151 DKDLWK
+151 DEDLWK

-172 IYANYGR
+172 VYANYGR

-186 QDMGIDISGKVV
+186 RDMGVDVSGKIV

-216 AGAVGLIIYTD
+216 AGASGLIIYTD
-227 PIDSGYFKG
+227 PMDSGYFRG

-272 PLDSEIKIKRKQPND
+272 PLDGDIKIKRKNPEDTQ
-287 AKLHSIPV
+287 LHSIPV

-304 EILAQMKGDVVPEGW
+304 EILGQMNGDVVPSGW

-327 RLQGGSTLKVFLEV
+327 RLQGGSALKVFLKV
-341 NQPREFVRVNNVI
+341 DQPREFVRVHNVI

-359 SVYPDEWVILGC
+359 SVYPDEWIILGC

-380 TDPSSGTA
+380 TDPNSGTA
-388 MLLSLSETLGK
+388 MLISLSETLGK
-399 LVIEGKGPKRSI
+399 LVEEGKGPKRSI

-425 STEWVE
+425 SAEWVE
-431 QMRDELKAK
+431 EMRDELNAK
-440 AVAYMNFDGAVSGKR
+440 AVAYMNFDGGVSGKR

-465 ELVLDTA
+465 ELVLASA
-472 KEVDYPYSK
+472 KEVDYPYSD
-481 MSLYDNWRGDKEA
+481 MSLYDQWRGSKEA

-501 GGSDHIGFYMHVGI
+501 GGSDHIGFYMHVGV

-543 PKFQMGAT
+543 PEFQMGPT

-570 YELNR
+570 YDLNR
-575 YPNDLKLHFDNAE
+575 YPNDLKVHFDRAE
-588 EKVRKLKP
+588 EKVRQLKSD
-596 AFKGFEKTRKAID
+596 FKGFEKTRQAIA
-609 DLSKAATSATKSL
+609 DLSAAAASATENLS
-622 LNRVNDIRL
+622 NRVNDIGL
-631 SSVEIQ
+631 SAVEIQ
-637 FLNQQLIALE
+637 FLNRQLIALE

-677 WILPGIEYELAIK
+677 WILPGIEYELAIQ

-702 AEAIADLA
+702 AKAITDLA
-710 EKMSK
+710 EKMRK
-715 MSEKY
+715 MSAN

>member
-1 MQFFVWHSTH
+1 
-11 KPFIF
+11 
-16 KMIYKFLYIYIMK
+16 MK
-29 KYLFL
+29 KCLFL
-34 LIFVSFNAIAQT
+34 LSFASISAIAQT
-46 GFTKSDWKNQLETE
+46 GFTKSDWENQLLTE
-60 KFFNNLVDGA
+60 ELFNNLIEDT

-79 TKKPHVTGSKSNNDV
+79 TKKPHVAGSKSNNNV
-94 IDYIAKIMNN
+94 IDYIAKIMNS
-104 AGLSVK
+104 AGLEVK

-117 MSKAPGESYLEIVEP
+117 MSKAPGESFLEIVEP

-143 LEEDPYSS
+143 VEDDPFSS

-162 SGSGEVTAEV
+162 SGSGEVTSEV
-172 IYANYGR
+172 VYANYGR
-179 KEDFEKL
+179 KQDFDKL
-186 QDMGIDISGKVV
+186 QDMGIDISGKIV

-216 AGAVGLIIYTD
+216 AGAAGLIIYTD

-236 LGYPE
+236 LVYPE

-272 PLDSEIKIKRKQPND
+272 PLDGEIKIKRKQPEE
-287 AKLHSIPV
+287 AQLHSIPV

-304 EILAQMKGDVVPEGW
+304 KILGQMNGDVVPEGW

-327 RLQGGSTLKVFLEV
+327 RLQGGSALKVFLEV
-341 NQPREFVRVNNVI
+341 NQPREFVRVQNVI

-359 SVYPDEWVILGC
+359 NEYPDEWVILGC

-399 LVIEGKGPKRSI
+399 LVLEGRGPKRSI

-440 AVAYMNFDGAVSGKR
+440 AVAYMNFDGAVSGKS

-465 ELVLDTA
+465 DLVLDTA
-472 KEVDYPYSK
+472 KEVDYPYSEI
-481 MSLYDNWRGDKEA
+481 SLYDKWRGDKEV

-501 GGSDHIGFYMHVGI
+501 GGSDHIGFYMHVGV

-543 PKFQMGAT
+543 PEFQMGAT

-570 YELNR
+570 YDLNR
-575 YPNDLKLHFDNAE
+575 YFNDLKLHFDSAE
-588 EKVRKLKP
+588 EKVRKLNP
-596 AFKGFEKTRKAID
+596 AFKGFEKTRRALN
-609 DLSKAATSATKSL
+609 DLSQAAAAATENLS
-622 LNRVNDIRL
+622 NRLNDIRL
-631 SSVEIQ
+631 TSSEIQ
-637 FLNQQLIALE
+637 FLNRQLIALE
-647 KSFIDQK
+647 KSFIDEK

-677 WILPGIEYELAIK
+677 WILPGIEYELALK

-702 AEAIADLA
+702 AKAIADLA
-710 EKMSK
+710 QKMSK
-715 MSEKY
+715 IY

>member
-1 MQFFVWHSTH
+1 
-11 KPFIF
+11 
-16 KMIYKFLYIYIMK
+16 MK
-29 KYLFL
+29 KCVL
-34 LIFVSFNAIAQT
+34 LLCLTSLSAVAQT
-46 GFTKSDWKNQLETE
+46 GFTASDWKNQLATE
-60 KFFNNLVDGA
+60 EVFTSLIDDT

-79 TKKPHVTGSKSNNDV
+79 TKKPHVAGSKANNDV
-94 IDYIAKIMNN
+94 IDYIAKSMNN
-104 AGLSVK
+104 AGLAVK

-117 MSKAPGESYLEIVEP
+117 MSKAPGESYLEIVQP

-138 MMEDV
+138 MKEDIV
-143 LEEDPYSS
+143 EGDPFSEDE
-151 DKDLWK
+151 DLWK

-172 IYANYGR
+172 VYANYGR

-186 QDMGIDISGKVV
+186 KEMGVDVSGKIV

-216 AGAVGLIIYTD
+216 AGAAGLIIYTG

-236 LGYPE
+236 LVYPE

-272 PLDSEIKIKRKQPND
+272 PLDGDIKVKRKKPED
-287 AKLHSIPV
+287 AQLHSIPV

-304 EILAQMKGDVVPEGW
+304 EILGQMNGDAVPSGW

-327 RLQGGSTLKVFLEV
+327 RLQGGSALKVFLKVE
-341 NQPREFVRVNNVI
+341 QPREFVRVHNVI

-359 SVYPDEWVILGC
+359 SVYPDEWIILGC

-380 TDPSSGTA
+380 TDPNSGTA

-399 LVIEGKGPKRSI
+399 LVNEGKGPKRSI

-425 STEWVE
+425 SAEWVE
-431 QMRDELKAK
+431 EMRDELNAK
-440 AVAYMNFDGAVSGKR
+440 AVAYMNFDGGVSGKR

-465 ELVLDTA
+465 ELVLASA
-472 KEVDYPYSK
+472 KQVDYPYSDL
-481 MSLYDNWRGDKEA
+481 SLYDQWRGAKEA

-501 GGSDHIGFYMHVGI
+501 GGSDHIGFYMHVGV

-531 YDSFRYYERFVD
+531 YDSFRYYERYVD
-543 PKFQMGAT
+543 PEFQMGPT

-570 YELNR
+570 YDLNR
-575 YPNDLKLHFDNAE
+575 YPNDLKMHFDRAE
-588 EKVRKLKP
+588 EKVHQLKSD
-596 AFKGFEKTRKAID
+596 FKGFEKTRQAISE
-609 DLSKAATSATKSL
+609 LSAAAASATENLS
-622 LNRVNDIRL
+622 NRVNDRGL
-631 SSVEIQ
+631 SAVEIQ
-637 FLNQQLIALE
+637 FLNRQLIALE

-677 WILPGIEYELAIK
+677 WILPGIEYELAIQ
-690 RTKKLKEWDNRY
+690 RTKKLKEWDTRY
-702 AEAIADLA
+702 AKAITDLA
-710 EKMSK
+710 QKMRKMSAN
-715 MSEKY
+715 

>member
-1 MQFFVWHSTH
+1 
-11 KPFIF
+11 
-16 KMIYKFLYIYIMK
+16 MK
-29 KYLFL
+29 KCLFL
-34 LIFVSFNAIAQT
+34 LSLLSLSAAAQT
-46 GFTKSDWKNQLETE
+46 GFTTSDWKNQLATE
-60 KFFNNLVDGA
+60 ELFTKLIDDA
-70 RFKIHLKEL
+70 RFKTHLKEL
-79 TKKPHVTGSKSNNDV
+79 TKKPHVAGSKANNDV
-94 IDYIAKIMNN
+94 IDYIAKSMSNG
-104 AGLSVK
+104 GLSVK
-110 KYPYDIY
+110 KYPYDVY
-117 MSKAPGESYLEIVEP
+117 MSKAPGESYLEIVQP

-138 MMEDV
+138 MKEDIV
-143 LEEDPYSS
+143 EGDPFSL
-151 DKDLWK
+151 DEDLWK

-172 IYANYGR
+172 VYANYGR

-186 QDMGIDISGKVV
+186 QDMGVDVSGKIV

-216 AGAVGLIIYTD
+216 AGASGLIIYTD
-227 PIDSGYFKG
+227 PMDSGYFKG

-272 PLDSEIKIKRKQPND
+272 PLDGDIKIKRKNPEDTQ
-287 AKLHSIPV
+287 LHSIPV

-304 EILAQMKGDVVPEGW
+304 EILGQMNGDVVPSGW

-327 RLQGGSTLKVFLEV
+327 RLQGGSALKVFLKVE
-341 NQPREFVRVNNVI
+341 QPREFVRVHNVI

-359 SVYPDEWVILGC
+359 SVYPDEWIILGC

-380 TDPSSGTA
+380 TDPNSGTA

-399 LVIEGKGPKRSI
+399 LVKEGKGPKRSI

-425 STEWVE
+425 SAEWVE
-431 QMRDELKAK
+431 EMRDELKAK
-440 AVAYMNFDGAVSGKR
+440 AVAYMNFDGGVSGKR

-465 ELVLDTA
+465 ELVLASA
-472 KEVDYPYSK
+472 KEVDYPYSEL
-481 MSLYDNWRGDKEA
+481 SLYDQWRGAKEA

-501 GGSDHIGFYMHVGI
+501 GGSDHIGFYMHVGV

-543 PKFQMGAT
+543 PEFQMGPT

-570 YELNR
+570 YNLNR
-575 YPNDLKLHFDNAE
+575 YPNDLKMHFDRAE
-588 EKVRKLKP
+588 EKVRQLKSD
-596 AFKGFEKTRKAID
+596 FKGFEKTRQAIT
-609 DLSKAATSATKSL
+609 DLSAAAVSATKNLS
-622 LNRVNDIRL
+622 NRVNDIGL
-631 SSVEIQ
+631 SAVEIQ

-677 WILPGIEYELAIK
+677 WILPGIEYELAIQ

-702 AEAIADLA
+702 AKAITDLA
-710 EKMSK
+710 EKMHK
-715 MSEKY
+715 MSAN

>member
-1 MQFFVWHSTH
+1 
-11 KPFIF
+11 
-16 KMIYKFLYIYIMK
+16 
-29 KYLFL
+29 
-34 LIFVSFNAIAQT
+34 
-46 GFTKSDWKNQLETE
+46 
-60 KFFNNLVDGA
+60 
-70 RFKIHLKEL
+70 
-79 TKKPHVTGSKSNNDV
+79 
-94 IDYIAKIMNN
+94 
-104 AGLSVK
+104 
-110 KYPYDIY
+110 
-117 MSKAPGESYLEIVEP
+117 
-132 KRQPLS
+132 
-138 MMEDV
+138 
-143 LEEDPYSS
+143 
-151 DKDLWK
+151 
-157 GWNAY
+157 
-162 SGSGEVTAEV
+162 
-172 IYANYGR
+172 
-179 KEDFEKL
+179 
-186 QDMGIDISGKVV
+186 MGIDISGKIV

-216 AGAVGLIIYTD
+216 AGAAGLIIYTD

-236 LGYPE
+236 LAYPE

-272 PLDSEIKIKRKQPND
+272 PLDGMIKIKRKIPED
-287 AKLHSIPV
+287 AQLHSIPV

-304 EILAQMKGDVVPEGW
+304 QILGQMNGDVVPEGW

-327 RLQGGSTLKVFLEV
+327 RLQGGSALKVFLEV
-341 NQPREFVRVNNVI
+341 NQPREFVRVQNVI

-359 SVYPDEWVILGC
+359 SLYPDEWVILGC

-399 LVIEGKGPKRSI
+399 LVTEGKGPKRSI

-465 ELVLDTA
+465 DLVLDTA
-472 KEVDYPYSK
+472 KEVDYPYSE
-481 MSLYDNWRGDKEA
+481 MSLYDNWKGNKKV

-501 GGSDHIGFYMHVGI
+501 GGSDHIGFYMHVGV

-543 PKFQMGAT
+543 PEFQMGAT

-570 YELNR
+570 YDLKR
-575 YPNDLKLHFDNAE
+575 YPNDLKIHFDSAE

-596 AFKGFEKTRKAID
+596 AFKGFAKTRQAID
-609 DLSKAATSATKSL
+609 LS
-622 LNRVNDIRL
+622 
-631 SSVEIQ
+631 
-637 FLNQQLIALE
+637 LIH
-647 KSFIDQK
+647 I
-654 GMYYGDW
+654 
-661 FKSIYASSD
+661 
-670 PFSGYAS
+670 
-677 WILPGIEYELAIK
+677 
-690 RTKKLKEWDNRY
+690 
-702 AEAIADLA
+702 
-710 EKMSK
+710 
-715 MSEKY
+715 

>member
-1 MQFFVWHSTH
+1 
-11 KPFIF
+11 
-16 KMIYKFLYIYIMK
+16 MK
-29 KYLFL
+29 NCVL
-34 LIFVSFNAIAQT
+34 LLCLTSLTAVAQT
-46 GFTKSDWKNQLETE
+46 GFTASDWKNQLATE
-60 KFFNNLVDGA
+60 EVFTSLIDDT

-79 TKKPHVTGSKSNNDV
+79 TKKPHVAGSKANNDV
-94 IDYIAKIMNN
+94 IDYIAKSMNN
-104 AGLSVK
+104 AGLAVK

-117 MSKAPGESYLEIVEP
+117 MSKAPGESYLEIVQP

-138 MMEDV
+138 MKEDIV
-143 LEEDPYSS
+143 EGDPFSEDE
-151 DKDLWK
+151 DLWK

-172 IYANYGR
+172 VYANYGR

-186 QDMGIDISGKVV
+186 KEMGVDVRGKIV

-216 AGAVGLIIYTD
+216 AGAAGLIIYTD

-236 LGYPE
+236 LVYPE

-272 PLDSEIKIKRKQPND
+272 PLDGDIKIKRKKPED
-287 AKLHSIPV
+287 AQLHSIPV

-304 EILAQMKGDVVPEGW
+304 EILGQMNGDAVPSGW

-327 RLQGGSTLKVFLEV
+327 RLQGGSALKVFLKVE
-341 NQPREFVRVNNVI
+341 QPREFVRVHNVI

-359 SVYPDEWVILGC
+359 SVYPDEWIILGC

-380 TDPSSGTA
+380 TDPNSGTA

-399 LVIEGKGPKRSI
+399 LVNEGKGPKRSI

-425 STEWVE
+425 SAEWVE
-431 QMRDELKAK
+431 EMRDELNAK
-440 AVAYMNFDGAVSGKR
+440 AVAYMNFDGGVSGKR

-465 ELVLDTA
+465 ELVLASA
-472 KEVDYPYSK
+472 KQVDYPYSDL
-481 MSLYDNWRGDKEA
+481 SLYDQWRGAKET

-501 GGSDHIGFYMHVGI
+501 GGSDHIGFYMHVGV

-531 YDSFRYYERFVD
+531 YDSFRYYERYVD
-543 PKFQMGAT
+543 PEFQMGPT

-570 YELNR
+570 YDLNR
-575 YPNDLKLHFDNAE
+575 YPNDLKMHFDRAE
-588 EKVRKLKP
+588 EKVRQLKSD
-596 AFKGFEKTRKAID
+596 FKGFEKTRQAIA
-609 DLSKAATSATKSL
+609 DLSAAAASATENLS
-622 LNRVNDIRL
+622 NRVNDRGL
-631 SSVEIQ
+631 SAVEIQ
-637 FLNQQLIALE
+637 FLNRQLIALE

-677 WILPGIEYELAIK
+677 WILPGIEYELAIQ

-702 AEAIADLA
+702 AKAITDLA
-710 EKMSK
+710 QKMRKMSAN
-715 MSEKY
+715 